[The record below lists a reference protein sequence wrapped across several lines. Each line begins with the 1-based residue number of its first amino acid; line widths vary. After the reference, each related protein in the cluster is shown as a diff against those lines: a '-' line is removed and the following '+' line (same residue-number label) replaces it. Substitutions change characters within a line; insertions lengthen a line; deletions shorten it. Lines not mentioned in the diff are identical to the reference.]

1 MDSEGQPL
9 VSSESSELDQDAKWD
24 DDRLVWD
31 KEELEK
37 INKRRTKD
45 NVIPILLRNEHQN
58 LGIRANEHM
67 TWTKCL

>member
-9 VSSESSELDQDAKWD
+9 VSSESSVVDQDVKWD
-24 DDRLVWD
+24 DDRIVWD

-45 NVIPILLRNEHQN
+45 NVIPILLRND
-58 LGIRANEHM
+58 
-67 TWTKCL
+67 K